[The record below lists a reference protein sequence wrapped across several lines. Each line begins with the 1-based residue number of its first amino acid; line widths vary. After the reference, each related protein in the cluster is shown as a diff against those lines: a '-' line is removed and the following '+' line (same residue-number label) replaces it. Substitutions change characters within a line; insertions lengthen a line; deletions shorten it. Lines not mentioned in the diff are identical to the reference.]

1 MRWKEKKCSLILIST
16 LATHPEFSVSV
27 SDSMYLESGSGH
39 RDGGS
44 LKMSNLWVST
54 KKRQKLLHTSEC
66 EDTVRAQRSFSD
78 IFTFKDIH
86 YTCFNGGWQ
95 VHACK
100 QTDLFISLSLFP
112 PLSLTPKPLIFG
124 IPFTVFTGYHSG
136 NRAGVKPSLSGMK
149 GSFCEQV
156 DERGACSGHM
166 DWRRA
171 IERGAKSPL
180 QSSCRV

>member
-1 MRWKEKKCSLILIST
+1 MVGASKCLIY
-16 LATHPEFSVSV
+16 ESVHIIEWAWPS
-27 SDSMYLESGSGH
+27 
-39 RDGGS
+39 
-44 LKMSNLWVST
+44 
-54 KKRQKLLHTSEC
+54 QKLLHTSEC